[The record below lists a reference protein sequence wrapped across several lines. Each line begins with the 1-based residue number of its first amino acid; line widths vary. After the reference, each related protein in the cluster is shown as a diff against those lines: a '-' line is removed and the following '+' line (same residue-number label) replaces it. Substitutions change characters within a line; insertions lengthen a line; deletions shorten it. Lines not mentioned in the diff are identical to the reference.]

1 VDDPRA
7 DQNLTFRFSELT
19 KVIVSRDVAGQYNHL
34 VIDLNDPELYRCPF
48 IMMTEPGGAYFDA
61 SEAASL
67 REYLVRG
74 GFLWADDFWGD
85 CAFDIWAREIG
96 KALPPSRYPI
106 VDLPI
111 SHEIFHMLYDL
122 HRVPQIRS
130 INVWLGTGGRTS
142 ERGALSA
149 EPHVRGISTSRAG

>member
-1 VDDPRA
+1 
-7 DQNLTFRFSELT
+7 
-19 KVIVSRDVAGQYNHL
+19 
-34 VIDLNDPELYRCPF
+34 
-48 IMMTEPGGAYFDA
+48 MMTEPGGAYFDA

-149 EPHVRGISTSRAG
+149 EPHVRGIFDEPRRMIVLMTHNTDFGDAFEREGDDYR